1 MIVKQKIYT
10 PLKMVKGVV
19 NAKQKEGNYFH
30 AKNLRFETH
39 IEDAK
44 GAFVF
49 EKGNDVSFAIPKV
62 TLSYQET
69 AFKYVSNSV
78 QKELKYSAQGI
89 VFPRSSVELDFND
102 GVTSIDSGPQL
113 IIGYSISRKGLI
125 LFTTNSGGFD
135 CIWYVPDTNGV
146 KEIELKYC
154 RNLGFSKYNLI
165 EATSNYENEN
175 IDKTYWIDGNSQQR
189 SVNILDPK
197 LADLEINVLDMV
209 GDFKLSQIK
218 VLDTFPGGSH
228 TSGIIQYAYNL
239 YRLNGSQTKISP
251 ISELVALDKDIF
263 GGGELNE
270 VVSKTVSIEA
280 SDLDGSYTN
289 IKMYAVKYTSYNQS
303 PSISLILDQ
312 SIPDSGIV
320 SYYDDGNTLGSIS
333 NETFLFLGGELLI
346 PRNMEVKN
354 NRMFLSNYTEKS
366 YDLINNAGINVADGC
381 RSFSFDASGDCR
393 IANSMEKSPSGLQI
407 GVDVRYFDSVNT
419 IPIDSNFSCINVDYN
434 AYRYNKDGGIGGSGD
449 FIKYTL
455 SRSTIADSDF
465 SEKDAKGRFFKDGEL
480 YRISIQF
487 YSKYGEVSTPKWI
500 ADFVTQ
506 QTSQGNL
513 SGYYGNLR
521 VELLPAFYTWL
532 NTVEKEKRP
541 VGYRILRA
549 ERNIKDRTILAQ
561 GIINGMMAIGVSG
574 SGERYNDYSAEAKD
588 FCHNRAIKIPSMIRT
603 FDDSLCPMYGN
614 SSYKTIA
621 RGSQHPESISY
632 RSRYYGHG
640 SEVFKFGDTDDARKN
655 SYQFN
660 KLMQFN
666 CPEIEFDLLSKIN
679 TDQLTVIG
687 TLANTANNWWGRSV
701 HISSKNIGSE
711 TKTTGTISP
720 FDVKSNVTGVVDVI
734 KGSRYD
740 IQDYGLFGP
749 SGSNDYYD
757 NNQFYRE
764 YNGLFTF
771 NKKRFEIYG
780 TPEVSERGQ
789 GKRTYKKDS
798 HLSYANTMEALSSD
812 DGNQID
818 QIESD
823 GLNRVNAWSCR
834 SAFLALGNDFEATE
848 DRKGIEEV
856 FNEMGFVDKKG
867 IMLCEFK
874 VSDVLVY
881 VGGMY
886 GGNSYEDKKR
896 TNYIEIGD
904 YKEINDNQLFIK
916 NPGDTF
922 VANYKFERI
931 SRNGVDST
939 AADTGQLTEIVSF
952 TTETSIDLNR
962 RNDLSLNE
970 WDGKFMPAYED
981 YKKYNRVYSQEPTL
995 IYRKNN
1001 DYNFKAVNTF
1011 ETSIIATKEKIP
1023 NESIDSWTDVLINE
1037 QITLDGRYGPINA
1050 LISFRDQV
1058 FAFQDRA
1065 IAKISILPRVQ
1076 ISGSDGIAVQLGTGS
1091 LFNSY
1096 EYINTKSGSVN
1107 KWGVIATEQAIYYLD
1122 SLNKSFCLISGN
1134 EMKNISDEEG
1144 FHAEFQKD
1152 VNQTWVALDN
1162 PILQK
1167 GVSIGYDQITK
1178 DVYLSLFNESGC
1190 ITISYNESS
1199 KGFSSYYDY
1208 DAPIYIFNKKEMLTV
1223 SPFNGGLVMKH
1234 FEGKHNMFNGI
1245 LRESVYS
1252 LILAPEPNTECLFN
1266 NIEYNSITRNESN
1279 EEVLHTWEK
1288 VRVYNEFQ
1296 DSGLVELVNRGNI
1309 RKKNRQYRITLPRNQ
1324 NSRDRIRNNWAILE
1338 LKSLNQ
1344 ARNSVL
1350 VNDIILYYSPNYIVV
1365 R

>member
-39 IEDAK
+39 LEDAK

-49 EKGNDVSFAIPKV
+49 EIGNDVSFSIPTV
-62 TLSYQET
+62 VVDYQKT
-69 AFKYVSNSV
+69 AFVYVSNSV
-78 QKELKYSAQGI
+78 QKELKYTASGI
-89 VFPRSSVELDFND
+89 VFPRSSVESDFAD
-102 GVTSIDSGPQL
+102 GARSNSIEQQL

-125 LFTTNSGGFD
+125 LFTTNSNGFD
-135 CIWYVPDTNGV
+135 CIWYVADTDGV

-175 IDKTYWIDGNSQQR
+175 IDKTYWIDGKNQQR
-189 SVNILDPK
+189 SVNILDVK
-197 LADLEINVLDMV
+197 LADLEVNVLDMV
-209 GDFKLSQIK
+209 GDFNLSQIK

-228 TSGIIQYAYNL
+228 TSGMIQYAYNL

-251 ISELVALDKDIF
+251 MSELTALDKDIF

-289 IKMYAVKYTSYNQS
+289 IKIYAIKYTSYNQS

-312 SIPDSGIV
+312 SIPDSGII

-333 NETFLFLGGELLI
+333 NETFLFLGGELLV

-366 YDLINNAGINVADGC
+366 YDLINNTGVNVADGC
-381 RSFSFDASGDCR
+381 RSFSFDSSGECK
-393 IANSMEKSPSGLQI
+393 IANSIVKAQSGSQL
-407 GVDVRYFDSVNT
+407 GVDVRTFDSVNT
-419 IPIDSNFSCINVDYN
+419 IPIDSNFSCINIDYN
-434 AYRYNKDGGIGGSGD
+434 TYKYNKDGAIGGSGQ
-449 FIKYTL
+449 FLKYTL
-455 SRSTIADSDF
+455 FRSRITDLDF
-465 SEKDAKGRFFKDGEL
+465 SDKDAKGRFFKDGEL

-513 SGYYGNLR
+513 SGYYGNLKI
-521 VELLPAFYTWL
+521 ELLPAFYTWL
-532 NTVEKEKRP
+532 NTVDADKRP

-561 GIINGMMAIGVSG
+561 GIINGMIAIGVAS
-574 SGERYNDYSAEAKD
+574 SSERYNDYSTDAKD

-621 RGSQHPESISY
+621 RGTQHPQSINY

-640 SEVFKFGDTDDARKN
+640 SEIFKFGNSDDARKN

-660 KLMQFN
+660 KLIQFN

-679 TDQLTVIG
+679 SDQLTVIG
-687 TLANTANNWWGRSV
+687 SLANTANNWWGRSL
-701 HISSKNIGSE
+701 HISSKNIASE

-720 FDVKSNVTGVVDVI
+720 FDVKSNVSGVVNVI
-734 KGSRYD
+734 KGGRYD

-749 SGSNDYYD
+749 SGSKEQYD

-771 NKKRFEIYG
+771 NKKKFEIYG

-789 GKRTYKKDS
+789 GKRTYKKDP
-798 HLSYANTMEALSSD
+798 HLSYVNNLEALSSD
-812 DGNQID
+812 DGNEVD

-823 GLNRVNAWSCR
+823 GLNKTNAWSCR
-834 SAFLALGNDFEATE
+834 SAFLALGNDFDATE
-848 DRKGIEEV
+848 NRKGVEEV
-856 FNEMGFVDKKG
+856 FNDMSFTDKKS
-867 IMLCEFK
+867 ILLCEFK

-881 VGGMY
+881 IGGMY
-886 GGNSYEDKKR
+886 GGNSYEDKQR

-904 YKEINDNQLFIK
+904 YKKIDESNLFIK

-939 AADTGQLTEIVSF
+939 DPDTGQLTEIVSF

-970 WDGKFMPAYED
+970 WDSKFMPAYED
-981 YKKYNRVYSQEPTL
+981 YRKYNRVYSQEPTL

-1023 NESIDSWTDVLINE
+1023 NEPIDSWTDVLINE

-1050 LISFRDQV
+1050 LLSFRDEV

-1076 ISGSDGIAVQLGTGS
+1076 ISGNDGIAVQLGTGS

-1096 EYINTKSGSVN
+1096 DYITTKSGSMN
-1107 KWGVIATEQAIYYLD
+1107 KWGVVATEQAIYYLD
-1122 SLNKSFCLISGN
+1122 ALNKAFCAIAGT
-1134 EMKNISDEEG
+1134 ETKNISDEEG
-1144 FHAEFQKD
+1144 FHAEFQRD
-1152 VNQTWVALDN
+1152 VNQSWIALDN
-1162 PILQK
+1162 PVLQK

-1199 KGFSSYYDY
+1199 RGFSSYYDY
-1208 DAPIYIFNKKEMLTV
+1208 DAPIYIFNKKETLTV
-1223 SPFNGGLVMKH
+1223 SPFNGGMVMKH
-1234 FEGKHNMFNGI
+1234 FAGKHNVFNGI
-1245 LRESVYS
+1245 QKESSYS
-1252 LILAPEPNTECLFN
+1252 IILAPEPNTECLFN
-1266 NIEYNSITRNESN
+1266 NIEYNSIARNASGS
-1279 EEVLHTWEK
+1279 EVLKTWEK

-1296 DSGLVELVNRGNI
+1296 DSGVINLINRGNI
-1309 RKKNRQYRITLPRNQ
+1309 RKKNRQYRITLPRQ
-1324 NSRDRIRNNWAILE
+1324 ADSRDRIRNNWAILE
-1338 LKSLNQ
+1338 LKALN
-1344 ARNSVL
+1344 ADRNSVL